1 MSKSKTARVG
11 DTPGLIWMSRSN
23 AAAPSSSADF
33 DCRYVSPK
41 EAARYLGLSVF
52 SIYRLVQRRA
62 IPFIPLHPSGIS
74 PTSRPS
80 VRFDLQ
86 ALDAWMKKHTVKPLA
101 EYVDERATN
110 E

>member
-1 MSKSKTARVG
+1 MSKSKNGSVILRFIG
-11 DTPGLIWMSRSN
+11 MSRTS
-23 AAAPSSSADF
+23 PADF

-62 IPFIPLHPSGIS
+62 IPFIPLHPSG
-74 PTSRPS
+74 SRTNPVSRAS

-86 ALDAWMKKHTVKPLA
+86 ALDTWMKKCTVRPSA
-101 EYVDERATN
+101 EYVDERTTN